1 MAVLDRVFV
10 LTNMEA
16 YFTKI
21 SIKNLPR
28 LGSDHVPILVEFG
41 LLHKPKPFLFR
52 FEKWWFQKEEFPDI
66 VKKVWETPCAYSDP
80 IDVWQFKLKNLR
92 RKLKGWAWNT
102 SADLKKKKCPTRGI

>member
-10 LTNMEA
+10 STNMEA
-16 YFTKI
+16 YFPKI

-66 VKKVWETPCAYSDP
+66 VKKV
-80 IDVWQFKLKNLR
+80 
-92 RKLKGWAWNT
+92 
-102 SADLKKKKCPTRGI
+102 